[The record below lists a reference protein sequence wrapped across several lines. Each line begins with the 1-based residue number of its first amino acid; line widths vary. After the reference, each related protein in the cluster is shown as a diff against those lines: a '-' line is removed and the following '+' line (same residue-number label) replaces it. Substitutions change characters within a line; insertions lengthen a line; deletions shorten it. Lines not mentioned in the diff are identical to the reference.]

1 MNEQIFIDYSRSI
14 TKEEEKQIDQEI
26 DEYLK
31 QRKKRVQRQRRE
43 LIEKARSSHVP
54 EHDLDFENMTNKQI
68 QNHIKFI
75 EKTFEMAFSKNEN
88 KLFEE
93 CQRHISRSSGDDG
106 GNEGWN

>member
-1 MNEQIFIDYSRSI
+1 MNEQIFIDYSRRI

-26 DEYLK
+26 DECLK
-31 QRKKRVQRQRRE
+31 QRKKRVQRERRE
-43 LIEKARSSHVP
+43 LIEKARSFHVP
-54 EHDLDFENMTNKQI
+54 EYDLDFENMTNEQI

-93 CQRHISRSSGDDG
+93 CQRYISRSSGDDG